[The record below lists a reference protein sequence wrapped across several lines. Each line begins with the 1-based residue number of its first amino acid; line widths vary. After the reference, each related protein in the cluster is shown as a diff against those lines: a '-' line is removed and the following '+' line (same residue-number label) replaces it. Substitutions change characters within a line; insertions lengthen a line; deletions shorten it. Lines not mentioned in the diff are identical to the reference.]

1 MASLLPPNAVV
12 TWVQSDAYRQFGS
25 PDLSSGAIH
34 GLYLVGVVPG
44 ETPTILVRLERAVL
58 P

>member
-25 PDLSSGAIH
+25 ANLGSGAIH
-34 GLYLVGVVPG
+34 GLYLVKVVPG
-44 ETPTILVRLERAVL
+44 SAPTALARFEPAA